1 MRLASLGEHGADP
14 AELAGGEQQPAGA
27 WHSVIRQARVA
38 RAPRG
43 RRGGSPHREW
53 VPGGWPA
60 ASAVGHLQLCARGKR
75 RRWRSPFCSSPGSGL
90 GVWPAPHTHSQP
102 GWPGIGRVPHRSYT
116 RASRRQPRVAPPP
129 RLCASCVCSLDGDS
143 RGADCCQEE
152 EPGRSQGTR
161 GEAVGRLAGG
171 ARVWAPGECTS
182 SNEPRERTRLH
193 RELPGKG

>member
-27 WHSVIRQARVA
+27 WHSVIRQVRVA

-102 GWPGIGRVPHRSYT
+102 GWPGAGGFLTDLTLGPADASPALCLLPGSVPPVPWMVTPGVPTAARKG
-116 RASRRQPRVAPPP
+116 SR
-129 RLCASCVCSLDGDS
+129 
-143 RGADCCQEE
+143 
-152 EPGRSQGTR
+152 GRSQGTR

-182 SNEPRERTRLH
+182 SNEPKESTRLH